1 MKVFQLLEGK
11 KVWTETRLRGAEENL
26 GEGDT
31 FKETQPWKVS
41 LRFPKLLILSDAF
54 VSLSSLLLYTIL
66 SQKIIQVLLQ
76 KLRLQGLA
84 QHLLPNAAQAMPE
97 EFTIGLRGVTVPQ
110 WPT

>member
-26 GEGDT
+26 GEVDT

-41 LRFPKLLILSDAF
+41 LHFPKLLILSDAF
-54 VSLSSLLLYTIL
+54 VSLSSLLLHTIL